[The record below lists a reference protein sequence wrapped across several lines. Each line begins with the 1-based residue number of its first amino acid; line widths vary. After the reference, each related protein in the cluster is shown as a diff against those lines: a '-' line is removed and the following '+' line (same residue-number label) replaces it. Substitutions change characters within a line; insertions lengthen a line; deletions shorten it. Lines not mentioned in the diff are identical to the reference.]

1 MVLRLDGTRV
11 ACQPFPNWS
20 PDSTRIA
27 FESCRNSGVEVYVM
41 DADGA
46 NIIRLSEDPA
56 VDKYPAWW
64 PLP

>member
-1 MVLRLDGTRV
+1 MVLGLDGTRV
-11 ACQPFPNWS
+11 ACQSFPTWS

-41 DADGA
+41 DADRA
-46 NIIRLSEDPA
+46 DIIRLSEDPA
-56 VDKYPAWW
+56 VDKDPARW